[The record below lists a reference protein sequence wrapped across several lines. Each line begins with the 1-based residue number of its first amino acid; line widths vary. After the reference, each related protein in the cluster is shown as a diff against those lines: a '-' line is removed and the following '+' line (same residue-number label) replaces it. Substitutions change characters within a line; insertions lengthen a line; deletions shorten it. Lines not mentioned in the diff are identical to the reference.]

1 MGLDGITVDLPVNGD
16 NLEGV
21 ALLGGIGR
29 KVSG

>member
-1 MGLDGITVDLPVNGD
+1 MRLDGIAVDLSVNGE